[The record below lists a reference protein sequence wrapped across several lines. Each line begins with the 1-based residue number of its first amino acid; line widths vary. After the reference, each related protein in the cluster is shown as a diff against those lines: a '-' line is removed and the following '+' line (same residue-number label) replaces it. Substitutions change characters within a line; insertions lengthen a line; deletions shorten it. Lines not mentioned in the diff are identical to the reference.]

1 MTWAKILFAALTL
14 LGLASRAIA
23 ADPAVAYAN
32 RIGTNT
38 IHYREGQIGAG
49 DDRLHYVETGRG
61 PLIILY
67 HGFPS
72 FWFAFFD
79 QMEAL
84 KGQYRVVAVDGLGA
98 GGSAKPTAEAPYR
111 IDRLATQLD
120 RLAQHLAPGE
130 RFTLVGH
137 DWGAAL
143 AFAYAQAYP
152 DRLHAVIGLSAPPY
166 NLFLDLVA
174 RDTEQQARSGYMQR
188 FRALTLPAIAQ
199 GGLPDRIWRQSYS
212 GLVESGA
219 LTPEENELFGAALAN
234 PQALNGGMNWYR
246 ANILPFDRI
255 DANVRWPK
263 DNSKIKVPALLIW
276 GDQDR
281 TFVDQAWSRF
291 VDYAER
297 PTLVKLPRVGHWATM
312 EKPELANAAIRSFLQ
327 QHVTPARRSPRP
339 EATRRRR

>member
-1 MTWAKILFAALTL
+1 MGWAKILFAALTL
-14 LGLASRAIA
+14 LGLVSPARG

-32 RIGTNT
+32 RMGSGTEE
-38 IHYREGQIGAG
+38 YREGQFGTG
-49 DDRLHYVETGRG
+49 DDRLHYVEAGRG
-61 PLIILY
+61 PLVILY

-72 FWFAFFD
+72 FWFSFFD
-79 QMEAL
+79 QMELL
-84 KGQYRVVAVDGLGA
+84 KERYRVVAVDGLGA
-98 GGSAKPTAEAPYR
+98 GGSAKPIAEAPYR
-111 IDRLATQLD
+111 IDRLAAQVD
-120 RLAQHLAPGE
+120 RLAKHLAPGE

-143 AFAYAQAYP
+143 AFAFAQGYP

-174 RDTEQQARSGYMQR
+174 QNAEQQARSGYMQR

-219 LTPEENELFGAALAN
+219 LTPEENTLFGTALAD
-234 PQALNGGMNWYR
+234 PQALHGGMNWYR
-246 ANILPFDRI
+246 ANIPPFDRV
-255 DANVRWPK
+255 DPDVRWPK
-263 DNSKIKVPALLIW
+263 DNPRIKVPALLIR

-291 VDYAER
+291 PDYAER
-297 PTLVKLPRVGHWATM
+297 PTLVTLPGVGHWTTM
-312 EKPELANAAIRSFLQ
+312 EKHELANAAIRTFLQ
-327 QHVTPARRSPRP
+327 AHVRPSRRSPQP
-339 EATRRRR
+339 EAGRRRR